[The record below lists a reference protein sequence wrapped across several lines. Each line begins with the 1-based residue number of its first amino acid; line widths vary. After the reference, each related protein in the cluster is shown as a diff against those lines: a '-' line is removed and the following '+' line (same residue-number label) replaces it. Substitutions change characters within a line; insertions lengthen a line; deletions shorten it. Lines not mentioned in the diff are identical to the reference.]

1 MFHRPGNLNDHS
13 VISSCS
19 TYDVQPIGVGYLATK
34 DNFIELLKFHT
45 NDQEQSWSNPGAIV
59 HAYHPHALRGP
70 PFLRAIRGA
79 RTPNL
84 HIYGQTSIKI
94 SEA

>member
-1 MFHRPGNLNDHS
+1 MIR
-13 VISSCS
+13 
-19 TYDVQPIGVGYLATK
+19 
-34 DNFIELLKFHT
+34 
-45 NDQEQSWSNPGAIV
+45 SNPGAIV

-84 HIYGQTSIKI
+84 HIYGQTFIKI